1 MRCLLTFL
9 LLLSYSAAFT
19 CYNEYY
25 ALDAKGHFHQV
36 DIGEIRFQK
45 NFDQH
50 KIERKL
56 IQLEEKL
63 HTKADFKLL
72 SDYGLYLVK
81 GGKVKEA
88 RILFEALAKAYPNEY
103 SIIANLGTTYELLGE
118 NEKALEYIR
127 KGLKI
132 NPNSHGGSEWI
143 HVKIL
148 LAKIALNKDPD
159 YLKNTTVL
167 NLSPKQESSE
177 AIRKQLYIQLKERF
191 PFCKGPDPIMA
202 DLFIDLGDSYAETLS
217 FEHAKGLYQIAKK
230 YYHTDRSDAD
240 EKIERVRKLREEY
253 AHLSPDKHYSEDEI
267 KMGMVSKIGGIPYTS
282 YLENPN
288 SDNYAIDW
296 TKIEVNPDTLL
307 NYIGLERIAE
317 EVINPESV
325 QVKETPKEKGKA
337 TKQAKKSDNSMLW
350 IGLTLTVLIVSIFT
364 YFRSKR
370 K

>member
-1 MRCLLTFL
+1 VRYLFTFL
-9 LLLSYSAAFT
+9 LFLSYSASFG

-36 DIGEIRFQK
+36 DVGMIRFQI
-45 NFDQH
+45 NFDQQ

-56 IQLEEKL
+56 IQLGKKL
-63 HTKADFKLL
+63 QTKADFKVL

-88 RILFEALAKAYPNEY
+88 RVIFEALAKAYPNEY

-127 KGLKI
+127 KGLKL

-148 LAKIALNKDPD
+148 LTKIGFSKDLN
-159 YLKNTTVL
+159 YLKEHDGLELT
-167 NLSPKQESSE
+167 PKQKASKAVRE
-177 AIRKQLYIQLKERF
+177 QLHIQLKERF

-202 DLFIDLGDSYAETLS
+202 DLFIDLGDCYAESIS

-230 YYHTDRSDAD
+230 YYNTDRQDVD
-240 EKIERVRKLREEY
+240 EKIERVRKLR
-253 AHLSPDKHYSEDEI
+253 SRYSDSIPHSTSGETEF
-267 KMGMVSKIGGIPYTS
+267 GMVSKISGVPYES
-282 YLENPN
+282 YLEDPN
-288 SDNYAIDW
+288 SDNYAINW
-296 TKIEVNPDTLL
+296 SKIETDPDKLLAFLDLKRIEEEQKTLEPRK
-307 NYIGLERIAE
+307 IEKPA
-317 EVINPESV
+317 
-325 QVKETPKEKGKA
+325 PKEKVKSSP
-337 TKQAKKSDNSMLW
+337 KKESDISIL
-350 IGLTLTVLIVSIFT
+350 LLSFTLVTLIVAIFT
-364 YFRSKR
+364 YFKTRKR